1 MENKK
6 MINSANGLTLNE
18 RQREMIVDF
27 GAFAYNAKK
36 ISVILELPFDF
47 IEKSLKDESTE
58 IHKLYFKGLYT
69 AEYVLDKKMFDLAQ
83 QGDIKAIDRLKS
95 RIMQRK

>member
-1 MENKK
+1 MNNQKQIK
-6 MINSANGLTLNE
+6 NVNGLTLSE
-18 RQREMIVDF
+18 RQKEMMVDF

-36 ISVILELPFDF
+36 ISIILELPLEDLEF
-47 IEKSLKDESTE
+47 SLKDENSE
-58 IHKLYFKGLYT
+58 IHKLYFKGLCT

-95 RIMQRK
+95 RILQRK